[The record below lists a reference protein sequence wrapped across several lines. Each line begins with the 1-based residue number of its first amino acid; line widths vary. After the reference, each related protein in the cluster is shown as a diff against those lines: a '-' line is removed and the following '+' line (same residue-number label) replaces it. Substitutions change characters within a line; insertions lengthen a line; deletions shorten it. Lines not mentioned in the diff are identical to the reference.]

1 MKKALDTYGA
11 LFVSLGMKI
20 NKKRN
25 KNMATGTVKWFNPK
39 KGYGFIAPEEGDKD
53 IFVHITA
60 VQAAGMNKLDEGQ
73 KLSYD
78 AEEKDGKVSA
88 VNLQA
93 AE

>member
-1 MKKALDTYGA
+1 
-11 LFVSLGMKI
+11 
-20 NKKRN
+20 
-25 KNMATGTVKWFNPK
+25 MATGTVKWFNPK

-88 VNLQA
+88 VNLQS

>member
-1 MKKALDTYGA
+1 
-11 LFVSLGMKI
+11 
-20 NKKRN
+20 
-25 KNMATGTVKWFNPK
+25 MATGTVKWFNPK

-60 VQAAGMNKLDEGQ
+60 VQAAGMKKLDAGQ
-73 KLSYD
+73 ILSYD

>member
-1 MKKALDTYGA
+1 MK
-11 LFVSLGMKI
+11 
-20 NKKRN
+20 
-25 KNMATGTVKWFNPK
+25 
-39 KGYGFIAPEEGDKD
+39 
-53 IFVHITA
+53 
-60 VQAAGMNKLDEGQ
+60 KLDEGQ

>member
-1 MKKALDTYGA
+1 
-11 LFVSLGMKI
+11 
-20 NKKRN
+20 
-25 KNMATGTVKWFNPK
+25 MATGTVKWFNK
-39 KGYGFIAPEEGDKD
+39 TKGFGFIIPDDSDKD
-53 IFVHITA
+53 VFVHITA
-60 VQAAGMNKLDEGQ
+60 VQAAGMKKLDEGQ

>member
-1 MKKALDTYGA
+1 MFKLNFSLSKQQQKKDNM
-11 LFVSLGMKI
+11 SLKG
-20 NKKRN
+20 R
-25 KNMATGTVKWFNPK
+25 VKWFNGK

-60 VQAAGMNKLDEGQ
+60 VQAAGMKKLDEGQ

>member
-1 MKKALDTYGA
+1 
-11 LFVSLGMKI
+11 
-20 NKKRN
+20 
-25 KNMATGTVKWFNPK
+25 MATGTVKWFNPK

-88 VNLQA
+88 VHLQA

>member
-1 MKKALDTYGA
+1 
-11 LFVSLGMKI
+11 
-20 NKKRN
+20 
-25 KNMATGTVKWFNPK
+25 
-39 KGYGFIAPEEGDKD
+39 
-53 IFVHITA
+53 
-60 VQAAGMNKLDEGQ
+60 LDEGQ